1 MEENFNPQDNLFD
14 KTFKLGL
21 LSLNIIHPN
30 LTQIEVKICI
40 LWSWI
45 WGLFVLQI
53 ILFSFLLNRKS
64 MKHSRGV

>member
-45 WGLFVLQI
+45 
-53 ILFSFLLNRKS
+53 
-64 MKHSRGV
+64 